1 MQTFLERQAMDPET
15 RLNSATDAVPAVEKK
30 VYQKPTLIV
39 HGSVGRLTQ
48 TGGTNQH
55 PDGIFTH
62 KLS

>member
-1 MQTFLERQAMDPET
+1 MNPET
-15 RLNSATDAVPAVEKK
+15 RLDSTTHSVASVEKK
-30 VYQKPTLIV
+30 PYQKPELVV
-39 HGSVGRLTQ
+39 HGSVGLLTQ

>member
-1 MQTFLERQAMDPET
+1 MNPDTRQNLDTNAAPM
-15 RLNSATDAVPAVEKK
+15 AEKK
-30 VYQKPTLIV
+30 RYEKPELVV

-55 PDGIFTH
+55 PDGVFTH

>member
-1 MQTFLERQAMDPET
+1 MDPET
-15 RLNSATDAVPAVEKK
+15 RQSSAAGVTLASEKK
-30 VYQKPTLIV
+30 VYEKPELVV

-48 TGGTNQH
+48 TGGNNQH

>member
-1 MQTFLERQAMDPET
+1 MNPDT
-15 RLNSATDAVPAVEKK
+15 RLNSATDPAPASEKK
-30 VYQKPTLIV
+30 PYEKPELVV

>member
-1 MQTFLERQAMDPET
+1 MDPET
-15 RLNSATDAVPAVEKK
+15 RLNSATDAALAPAKKPYEKPEL
-30 VYQKPTLIV
+30 VA

-48 TGGTNQH
+48 TGGSNQH

>member
-1 MQTFLERQAMDPET
+1 MNPKTQHESTNRV
-15 RLNSATDAVPAVEKK
+15 VPAAEEKK
-30 VYQKPTLIV
+30 PYQKPELV
-39 HGSVGRLTQ
+39 AHGSVGLLTQ

>member
-1 MQTFLERQAMDPET
+1 MNPDT
-15 RLNSATDAVPAVEKK
+15 RLDLIPDAAPSVQKK
-30 VYQKPTLIV
+30 PYQKPELV
-39 HGSVGRLTQ
+39 AHGSVGRLTQ